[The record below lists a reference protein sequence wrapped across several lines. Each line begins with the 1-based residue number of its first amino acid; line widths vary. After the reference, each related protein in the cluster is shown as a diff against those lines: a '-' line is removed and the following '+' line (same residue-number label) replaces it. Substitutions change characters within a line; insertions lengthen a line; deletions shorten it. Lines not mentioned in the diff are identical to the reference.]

1 VILCGDAAHV
11 FPPCKSSPFQ
21 PDIHSTILISAIVG
35 GQGIASGFRDASALA
50 WRLAVCCRSSSLN
63 YPRLLSG
70 WYAERKQQLERS
82 LASTIENGKFVT
94 ESSPVKI
101 FFRNWYLW
109 LLQLIPSQRHWL
121 EMGARRYGMI
131 KYEYKPGM
139 AFLPDLAGGS
149 CFPQVYCYPL
159 AVVKTEGRVQFTD
172 DIIFAPGKKGLF
184 QLVVLVD
191 KVQELETAAEALRNV
206 QKLSQDTII
215 SSEATFIVHDA
226 LATFQGAS
234 MWPSSNGTAVRIAT
248 GSEFAAD
255 ERLCGDRPEPIYY
268 DPSRMKKEAQ
278 GRRFII
284 LRPDRFVFSACVD
297 KAELDIA
304 ASRIWSVLSGKS

>member
-1 VILCGDAAHV
+1 MFSHLVSLR
-11 FPPCKSSPFQ
+11 SSQ
-21 PDIHSTILISAIVG
+21 TDNCSTILIFAIVG

-63 YPRLLSG
+63 YTKLLSG

-82 LASTIENGKFVT
+82 LAATIENGKFVT
-94 ESSPVKI
+94 ESNPVKI
-101 FFRNWYLW
+101 FLRNWYLW
-109 LLQLIPSQRHWL
+109 LLQLIPSQKHWL

-131 KYEYKPGM
+131 KYEYEPGM

-149 CFPQVYCYPL
+149 CFPQVYCFSL
-159 AVVKTEGRVQFTD
+159 EVSKTEGRVEFTD

-191 KVQELETAAEALRNV
+191 KVQELEAAAQALRDV
-206 QKLSQDTII
+206 QRLSEGVLI

-226 LATFQGAS
+226 SAGVESAS
-234 MWPSSNGTAVRIAT
+234 TWPSCNGRAVRIAT

-255 ERLCGDRPEPIYY
+255 ERLCGCRPEPIYY
-268 DPSRMKKEAQ
+268 DPYRIKKEVR
-278 GRRFII
+278 GLSFII
-284 LRPDRFVFSACVD
+284 LRPDRFVFAACVD

-304 ASRIWSVLSGKS
+304 AGRISPVLNGKL